1 MLYRLFI
8 NVMNFLNNNFGYA
21 WAIRIKLFLLVFA
34 CVGVTSVVS
43 LLMSSDFFL
52 NVDKNPLLS
61 SKATIIGPTE
71 INPNFSSNPKNF
83 KMAVEVNIRYFL
95 IRIFHK
101 KDIAYENLKLI
112 LRMYALL
119 LFLLMFFAIL
129 LSWWVY
135 LPPTLIVK

>member
-43 LLMSSDFFL
+43 LLMSADFFL
-52 NVDKNPLLS
+52 NVDKNPKLS
-61 SKATIIGPTE
+61 SKAALIGPTE

-83 KMAVEVNIRYFL
+83 KGAVEVNIRY
-95 IRIFHK
+95 IINRIFRK
-101 KDIAYENLKLI
+101 KDITYENLKFI

-119 LFLLMFFAIL
+119 LFFLLFFAIL

-135 LPPTLIVK
+135 IPPTVIYK